1 LSLIFSAAI
10 IRLSLSPVR
19 LSMCRNQ
26 KSAFP
31 RITFWI
37 LPFLIG
43 GLNLSGCRLGNTD
56 AATRG
61 QEVFETCVPCHNA
74 DGSGNPAVGAPNIAG
89 MKSWY
94 VERELDKFRGG
105 IRGLQFNDVEG
116 MRMGPMAISLSSEDD
131 VKAVAHYVET
141 LTPVPHPSS
150 IPGDPKVGATL
161 YATCA
166 ACHGDNGAGNKDL
179 GAPQIAGVDD
189 WYLATELRKFRSG
202 VRGTNA
208 KDREGRLMRPM
219 ARTLA
224 DEDAIRNVVAY
235 VETLKP

>member
-1 LSLIFSAAI
+1 
-10 IRLSLSPVR
+10 
-19 LSMCRNQ
+19 MCRLQ
-26 KSAFP
+26 KSVPQLFP
-31 RITFWI
+31 FWT
-37 LPFLIG
+37 LLLLIG
-43 GLNLSGCRLGNTD
+43 GLNLSGCRLGTAD

-74 DGSGNPAVGAPNIAG
+74 DGSGNPAIGAPNIAG
-89 MKSWY
+89 MKEWY
-94 VERELDKFRGG
+94 VEREVEKFRAGV
-105 IRGLQFNDVEG
+105 RGMQFSDVEG
-116 MRMGPMAISLSSEDD
+116 MRMRPMALSLTSEDD

-141 LTPVPHPSS
+141 LPPVRHASS
-150 IPGDPKVGATL
+150 LPGDPKAGEAL

-166 ACHGDNGAGNKDL
+166 ACHGDSGAGNQDL
-179 GAPQIAGVDD
+179 GAPRIAGVDD
-189 WYLATELRKFRSG
+189 WYLATELRKFRGG
-202 VRGTNA
+202 VRGTNP

>member
-1 LSLIFSAAI
+1 MREIQKPES
-10 IRLSLSPVR
+10 
-19 LSMCRNQ
+19 CRV
-26 KSAFP
+26 AL
-31 RITFWI
+31 WMA
-37 LPFLIG
+37 LLLLA
-43 GLNLSGCRLGNTD
+43 GLNLTGCRMGATD

-61 QEVFETCVPCHNA
+61 QEAFQTCVPCHNT
-74 DGSGNPAVGAPNIAG
+74 DGSGNPAIGAPNIAG

-94 VERELDKFRGG
+94 VERELDKFRAGV
-105 IRGLQFNDVEG
+105 RGMHFSDVEG
-116 MRMGPMAISLSSEDD
+116 MRMRPMALTLTSDDD

-141 LTPVPHPSS
+141 LTPVPHASS
-150 IPGDPKVGATL
+150 LPGDPKAGEAL

-166 ACHGDNGAGNKDL
+166 ACHGDNGAGNQDL
-179 GAPQIAGVDD
+179 GAPRIAGTDD

-202 VRGTNA
+202 VRGTDP

-235 VETLKP
+235 TETLKP